1 LLDTYS
7 EYWDGWRSKAH
18 AQPQQVDQWLAHTQ
32 VSLAGHTRA
41 FLENWA
47 RGLAGNAREDE
58 LDRLVAEQARAN
70 KKQRSILNR
79 RLPEDFKW
87 HGMARLDYR
96 WAQVRNVLRD
106 VQEGLA
112 C

>member
-1 LLDTYS
+1 M
-7 EYWDGWRSKAH
+7 
-18 AQPQQVDQWLAHTQ
+18 
-32 VSLAGHTRA
+32 
-41 FLENWA
+41 
-47 RGLAGNAREDE
+47 
-58 LDRLVAEQARAN
+58 DRLVADQARAN

-87 HGMARLDYR
+87 HGIARLDYR
-96 WAQVRNVLRD
+96 CAQVRNVLRD